1 MPMPTMKLRH
11 PHKIAEAF
19 AGPDGRSVEVP
30 ANRQVVVVSHSGSR
44 WGDAGYPPHSPAL
57 ATHRAMSNT
66 SIKQRIS
73 AHDLADQLAE
83 QRVDVIDVREPM
95 AFATGHIPGSPNV
108 PLTRLHQ
115 SGYAHPV
122 KVSL

>member
-1 MPMPTMKLRH
+1 MPTLKLRQ

-19 AGPDGRSVEVP
+19 AGPDGRST
-30 ANRQVVVVSHSGSR
+30 GSR
-44 WGDAGYPPHSPAL
+44 WRVPSHLAPRPEVPPHSPAL
-57 ATHRAMSNT
+57 ATHRAMTNT

-83 QRVDVIDVREPM
+83 QRV
-95 AFATGHIPGSPNV
+95 NV